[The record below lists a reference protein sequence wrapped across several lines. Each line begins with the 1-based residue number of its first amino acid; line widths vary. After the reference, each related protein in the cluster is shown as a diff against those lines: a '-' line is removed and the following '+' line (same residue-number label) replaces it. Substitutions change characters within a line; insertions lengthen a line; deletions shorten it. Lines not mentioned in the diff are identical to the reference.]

1 MVLNKNEN
9 KMYYQKWCG
18 KKKAVT
24 FSFDDGVTQDIRLI
38 EILDRYGL
46 KGTFNINSELLGR
59 AGELVRNGITVRHD
73 KVLPCDLRS
82 IYAGH
87 EVAAHTLTHPN
98 LTGLDEP
105 EIIRQVEEDRKRLS
119 EVCGY
124 EVIGMAYP
132 CGGVNNDERVAE
144 IIQKNTGIKYART
157 ITSTYKFDEQSE
169 LLRFNPT
176 VHYIEENF
184 EAVID
189 SFLASDS
196 EEMQLLYIWGHSYEM
211 DAEYITWD
219 KFERLCAK
227 LANRDEIFY
236 GTNREV
242 FCI

>member
-1 MVLNKNEN
+1 
-9 KMYYQKWCG
+9 MYYQKWCG

-176 VHYIEENF
+176 VYYIEENF